1 MAPNFPDIQH
11 VNRPAGCRSKQEL
24 PMTMTP
30 SSSVEDVDPFDM
42 IPLSYRICCPDA
54 QVEWHT
60 QFGGGSVVC
69 DSDSL
74 CVGKEMT
81 TCGVGDS
88 FNTELDIRGLWV
100 KYMSLKYSG
109 SSDDSYDVDKVID
122 ISQGDEKR
130 DDIIK
135 YSVSPADPRL
145 GYNNLKLSVNNYL
158 KEANLSA
165 INKVQD
171 VKRAE
176 LNSATGG
183 QPLTGPLSSPLA
195 PKGSLAA
202 AQVISLPNNYS
213 LLLI

>member
-1 MAPNFPDIQH
+1 
-11 VNRPAGCRSKQEL
+11 
-24 PMTMTP
+24 
-30 SSSVEDVDPFDM
+30 
-42 IPLSYRICCPDA
+42 
-54 QVEWHT
+54 
-60 QFGGGSVVC
+60 
-69 DSDSL
+69 
-74 CVGKEMT
+74 
-81 TCGVGDS
+81 
-88 FNTELDIRGLWV
+88 
-100 KYMSLKYSG
+100 
-109 SSDDSYDVDKVID
+109 VDKVID

-183 QPLTGPLSSPLA
+183 QPLTGSLSSPLA

-202 AQVISLPNNYS
+202 AQVIFLPNNCS